1 MRGGRKFCPDP
12 PEKSEVA
19 VGFVRNTGTTDTDSP
34 REPVGPLGSNWVSRK
49 VHAALYDIRRCLKKV
64 KTSGHP

>member
-1 MRGGRKFCPDP
+1 MYAQIRRRGGRKFCPDP

-34 REPVGPLGSNWVSRK
+34 RESVEPLGSNWFTR
-49 VHAALYDIRRCLKKV
+49 
-64 KTSGHP
+64 